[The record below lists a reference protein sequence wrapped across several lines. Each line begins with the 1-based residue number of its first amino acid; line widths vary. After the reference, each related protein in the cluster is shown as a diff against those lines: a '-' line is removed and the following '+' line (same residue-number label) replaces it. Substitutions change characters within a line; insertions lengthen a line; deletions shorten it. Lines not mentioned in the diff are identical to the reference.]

1 MVKKLVNGEIKDL
14 TDVTIGGIKV
24 YKCTPSK
31 GRINASFSKD
41 NINEDLKY
49 NKDNISENLE
59 VKKEDTEQKS
69 VLGSMSIFNW
79 ENLGGEFEC

>member
-49 NKDNISENLE
+49 NKDNISKNLE

-69 VLGSMSIFNW
+69 VLGSMSIFN
-79 ENLGGEFEC
+79 

>member
-1 MVKKLVNGEIKDL
+1 MVKKLVNGEIKEL

-59 VKKEDTEQKS
+59 VEKEDTEQKS
-69 VLGSMSIFNW
+69 VLGSMSIFN
-79 ENLGGEFEC
+79 

>member
-41 NINEDLKY
+41 NINEDLKH
-49 NKDNISENLE
+49 NKDNISKNLE
-59 VKKEDTEQKS
+59 VEKEDTEQKS
-69 VLGSMSIFNW
+69 VLGSMSIFN
-79 ENLGGEFEC
+79 

>member
-69 VLGSMSIFNW
+69 VLGSRSIFN
-79 ENLGGEFEC
+79 

>member
-31 GRINASFSKD
+31 GRINANFSKD

-69 VLGSMSIFNW
+69 VLGSMSIFN
-79 ENLGGEFEC
+79 

>member
-59 VKKEDTEQKS
+59 VEKEDTEQKS
-69 VLGSMSIFNW
+69 VLSSMSIFN
-79 ENLGGEFEC
+79 

>member
-24 YKCTPSK
+24 YKCTASK

-59 VKKEDTEQKS
+59 VEKEDTEQKS
-69 VLGSMSIFNW
+69 VLGSMSIFN
-79 ENLGGEFEC
+79 

>member
-49 NKDNISENLE
+49 NKDNLSENLE

-69 VLGSMSIFNW
+69 VLGSMSIFN
-79 ENLGGEFEC
+79 

>member
-59 VKKEDTEQKS
+59 VNRNLYLVACQSLTKR
-69 VLGSMSIFNW
+69 
-79 ENLGGEFEC
+79 NLGGEFVC

>member
-41 NINEDLKY
+41 NINKDL
-49 NKDNISENLE
+49 KDNISENLE

-69 VLGSMSIFNW
+69 VLGSMSIFN
-79 ENLGGEFEC
+79 

>member
-1 MVKKLVNGEIKDL
+1 MVKKLVDGEIKDL

-59 VKKEDTEQKS
+59 VEKEDTEQKS
-69 VLGSMSIFNW
+69 VLGSMSIFN
-79 ENLGGEFEC
+79 

>member
-49 NKDNISENLE
+49 SKDNISENLE
-59 VKKEDTEQKS
+59 VEKEDTEQKS
-69 VLGSMSIFNW
+69 VLGSISIFN
-79 ENLGGEFEC
+79 

>member
-31 GRINASFSKD
+31 GRINDSFSKD

-59 VKKEDTEQKS
+59 VEKKDTEQKS
-69 VLGSMSIFNW
+69 VLGSMSIFN
-79 ENLGGEFEC
+79 

>member
-14 TDVTIGGIKV
+14 TDITIGGIKV

-69 VLGSMSIFNW
+69 VLGSMSIFN
-79 ENLGGEFEC
+79 

>member
-41 NINEDLKY
+41 NTNEDLKY
-49 NKDNISENLE
+49 SKDNISENLE
-59 VKKEDTEQKS
+59 IEKEDTKQKS
-69 VLGSMSIFNW
+69 VLGSMSIFN
-79 ENLGGEFEC
+79 

>member
-24 YKCTPSK
+24 YKCTPSN

-41 NINEDLKY
+41 NINKDLKY

-69 VLGSMSIFNW
+69 VLGSMSIFN
-79 ENLGGEFEC
+79 

>member
-14 TDVTIGGIKV
+14 IDVTIGGIKV

-69 VLGSMSIFNW
+69 VLGSMSIFN
-79 ENLGGEFEC
+79 

>member
-49 NKDNISENLE
+49 NKDNISENLKVE
-59 VKKEDTEQKS
+59 KEDTEQKS
-69 VLGSMSIFNW
+69 VLGSMSIFN
-79 ENLGGEFEC
+79 

>member
-49 NKDNISENLE
+49 SKDNISKNLE
-59 VKKEDTEQKS
+59 VEKEDTEQKS
-69 VLGSMSIFNW
+69 VLGSMSIFN
-79 ENLGGEFEC
+79 

>member
-69 VLGSMSIFNW
+69 VQGSMSIFN
-79 ENLGGEFEC
+79 

>member
-41 NINEDLKY
+41 NINKDLKY
-49 NKDNISENLE
+49 NKNNISENLE

-69 VLGSMSIFNW
+69 VLGSMSIFN
-79 ENLGGEFEC
+79 

>member
-41 NINEDLKY
+41 NINKDLKY
-49 NKDNISENLE
+49 NKNNISENSE

-69 VLGSMSIFNW
+69 VLGSMSIFN
-79 ENLGGEFEC
+79 

>member
-31 GRINASFSKD
+31 GRINVSFSKD

-59 VKKEDTEQKS
+59 VEKEDTEQKS
-69 VLGSMSIFNW
+69 VLGSMSIFN
-79 ENLGGEFEC
+79 

>member
-59 VKKEDTEQKS
+59 VEKEDTEQKS
-69 VLGSMSIFNW
+69 VFGSMSIFN
-79 ENLGGEFEC
+79 

>member
-41 NINEDLKY
+41 NI
-49 NKDNISENLE
+49 SENLE

-69 VLGSMSIFNW
+69 VLGSMSIFN
-79 ENLGGEFEC
+79 

>member
-14 TDVTIGGIKV
+14 TDITIGGIKV

-59 VKKEDTEQKS
+59 VEKEDTEQKS
-69 VLGSMSIFNW
+69 VLGSMSIFN
-79 ENLGGEFEC
+79 

>member
-69 VLGSMSIFNW
+69 VLGSMSIFN
-79 ENLGGEFEC
+79 

>member
-14 TDVTIGGIKV
+14 TDVTVGGIKV

-59 VKKEDTEQKS
+59 VEKEDTEQKS
-69 VLGSMSIFNW
+69 VLGSMSIFN
-79 ENLGGEFEC
+79 

>member
-49 NKDNISENLE
+49 SKDNISENLE
-59 VKKEDTEQKS
+59 VEKEDTEQKS
-69 VLGSMSIFNW
+69 VLGSMSIFN
-79 ENLGGEFEC
+79 

>member
-59 VKKEDTEQKS
+59 VRKEDTEQKS
-69 VLGSMSIFNW
+69 VLDSMSIFN
-79 ENLGGEFEC
+79 

>member
-14 TDVTIGGIKV
+14 TDVTFGGIKV

-69 VLGSMSIFNW
+69 VLGSMSIFN
-79 ENLGGEFEC
+79 

>member
-1 MVKKLVNGEIKDL
+1 MVKKLVNGEIKYL

-69 VLGSMSIFNW
+69 VLGSMSIFN
-79 ENLGGEFEC
+79 

>member
-1 MVKKLVNGEIKDL
+1 MVKKLVNDEIKDL

-69 VLGSMSIFNW
+69 VLGSMSIFN
-79 ENLGGEFEC
+79 

>member
-1 MVKKLVNGEIKDL
+1 MVKKLVYGEIKDL

-41 NINEDLKY
+41 NINKDLKY

-59 VKKEDTEQKS
+59 VEKEDTEQKS
-69 VLGSMSIFNW
+69 VLGSMSIFN
-79 ENLGGEFEC
+79 

>member
-59 VKKEDTEQKS
+59 VKKEDIEQKS
-69 VLGSMSIFNW
+69 VLGSMSIFN
-79 ENLGGEFEC
+79 

>member
-69 VLGSMSIFNW
+69 ILGSMSIFN
-79 ENLGGEFEC
+79 

>member
-31 GRINASFSKD
+31 GRIYASFSKD
-41 NINEDLKY
+41 NINEDLKH

-69 VLGSMSIFNW
+69 VLGSMSIFN
-79 ENLGGEFEC
+79 

>member
-24 YKCTPSK
+24 YKCAPSK

-69 VLGSMSIFNW
+69 VLVSMSIFN
-79 ENLGGEFEC
+79 

>member
-49 NKDNISENLE
+49 NKDDISENLE

-69 VLGSMSIFNW
+69 VLGSMSIFN
-79 ENLGGEFEC
+79 